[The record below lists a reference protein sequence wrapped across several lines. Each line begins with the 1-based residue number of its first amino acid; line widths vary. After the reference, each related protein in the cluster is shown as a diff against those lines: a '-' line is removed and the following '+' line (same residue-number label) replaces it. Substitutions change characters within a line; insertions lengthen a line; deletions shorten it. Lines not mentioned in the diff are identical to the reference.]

1 MAEPRDSLIDEIFRD
16 KVRWARAEKQ
26 PGVLS
31 LDGFDLFATAY
42 ERMRGGIM
50 WERPDATAEEVEK
63 ELQRRLDIARQLS
76 ERGIYRPV
84 E

>member
-1 MAEPRDSLIDEIFRD
+1 MAEPRDPLIDEIFRD

-31 LDGFDLFATAY
+31 LDGFDLFADAY
-42 ERMRGGIM
+42 ERMRCGVLAD
-50 WERPDATAEEVEK
+50 RPNATNEEVEK
-63 ELQRRLDIARQLS
+63 ELQRRLDLSRRLS
-76 ERGIYRPV
+76 ERGIYRPA